1 MKIELPEADI
11 YAGVDK
17 EAIIKVL
24 SNLFSNALKYA
35 GTYAHL
41 YLSADDE
48 ESSLLIVMDNDGEVI
63 PLEMRDNI
71 FLPFVR
77 YRDGNKVE
85 SGTGIGLA
93 LARSLAELH
102 GGSLVMVRWIVIV
115 LFFLFRLYTV
125 LHASYR
131 TVMKNLT
138 IYRRNSRK
146 WGVRKW
152 ETRN

>member
-1 MKIELPEADI
+1 M
-11 YAGVDK
+11 
-17 EAIIKVL
+17 

-93 LARSLAELH
+93 LAR
-102 GGSLVMVRWIVIV
+102 WIVIV

>member
-71 FLPFVR
+71 FLPLCVI
-77 YRDGNKVE
+77 GM
-85 SGTGIGLA
+85 GI
-93 LARSLAELH
+93 RWNRERVSDWH
-102 GGSLVMVRWIVIV
+102 WLVHWRNCMVGAW
-115 LFFLFRLYTV
+115 
-125 LHASYR
+125 
-131 TVMKNLT
+131 
-138 IYRRNSRK
+138 
-146 WGVRKW
+146 
-152 ETRN
+152 

>member
-77 YRDGNKVE
+77 YRDGN
-85 SGTGIGLA
+85 
-93 LARSLAELH
+93 
-102 GGSLVMVRWIVIV
+102 
-115 LFFLFRLYTV
+115 
-125 LHASYR
+125 
-131 TVMKNLT
+131 
-138 IYRRNSRK
+138 
-146 WGVRKW
+146 
-152 ETRN
+152 